1 MIKISLLG
9 STGRMGQS
17 ILSLITSDKEVVCTG
32 AYCRSSS
39 PLLHKI
45 AYQDSAIKTTFSDQL
60 EEVLQDSDVC
70 IDFSLQECLTDH
82 LECILKINIPYVV
95 GVTGM
100 NSEQQELLHK
110 ASERI
115 SVFYDQNMSLGMNK
129 FKNLIEQTARN
140 FSSETRVTIHDVHHA
155 NKLDAPS
162 GTAIAISGLL
172 SHYQNNI
179 EITSER
185 TGDVIGTHTVTFHDE
200 KEDLIFTHNA
210 KSRDVFALGA
220 IEAAKWITTKG
231 SGFYKMRD
239 LILDKA

>member
-1 MIKISLLG
+1 MIKLSLLG

-17 ILSLITSDKEVVCTG
+17 ILSLMTSDKEVVCTG

-39 PLLHKI
+39 PLLNKT
-45 AYQDSAIKTTFSDQL
+45 AYRDSTINTTFSDQL

-70 IDFSLQECLTDH
+70 IDFSLQESLNDH
-82 LECILKINIPYVV
+82 LDCILKKNIPYVI

-100 NSEQQELLHK
+100 NSEQHALLHK

-115 SVFYDQNMSLGMNK
+115 PVFYDQNMSVGMNK

-140 FSSETRVTIHDVHHA
+140 FSSETRVTIHDVHHES
-155 NKLDAPS
+155 KLDAPS
-162 GTAIAISGLL
+162 GTAIAISELL

-185 TGDVIGTHTVTFHDE
+185 VGDVIGTHTVTFHDE
-200 KEDLIFTHNA
+200 KEDLIFTHKA

-231 SGFYKMRD
+231 SGFFKMKD

>member
-39 PLLHKI
+39 PLLNKT
-45 AYQDSAIKTTFSDQL
+45 AYQDSTIKTTFSDQL

-70 IDFSLQECLTDH
+70 IDFSLQESLTDH
-82 LECILKINIPYVV
+82 LGCILKTNIPYVI

-100 NSEQQELLHK
+100 NAKQHALLHK

-115 SVFYDQNMSLGMNK
+115 PVFYDQNMSVGMNK
-129 FKNLIEQTARN
+129 FKNLIEQIARD

-162 GTAIAISGLL
+162 GTAIAISELL

-185 TGDVIGTHTVTFHDE
+185 IGDVIGTHTVTFHDE

-220 IEAAKWITTKG
+220 IEAAKWINTKG
-231 SGFYKMRD
+231 SGFYKMKD